1 MKNRIKKAE
10 MRGQF
15 IDMQKTRGG
24 IPARLIHVNIA
35 KNLLA
40 RLNLPYVIGRV
51 GWYNKNSP
59 KDLVF
64 FHCTDHEKARCYGEC
79 IRTLRWKQANWNLKE
94 NDKRDFQSCLKKYEF
109 TFPKSYDKTVKELM
123 N

>member
-1 MKNRIKKAE
+1 

-24 IPARLIHVNIA
+24 IPARLVNINIP
-35 KNLLA
+35 KNLLG

-51 GWYNKNSP
+51 GWNRKDSP
-59 KDLVF
+59 MDLVF
-64 FHCTDHEKARCYGEC
+64 FHCTDSEKARLYSEC
-79 IRTLRWKQANWNLKE
+79 LRTLNYKRSNWTLRE
-94 NDKRDFQSCLKKYEF
+94 NDARDFKLCLEKYNF
-109 TFPKSYDKTVKELM
+109 TFPKSYDKTVKELL